1 MQFIAAKLVY
11 GVKLEKQH
19 VTDSTRIDILKKDII
34 DYKEKDTYYKN
45 AIKIYDHSIAE
56 QKRITDSKINT
67 LTRNI
72 KWLKVGWTAT
82 AVFLAGTTTYFLIK

>member
-1 MQFIAAKLVY
+1 MQAIASKLVY

-19 VTDSTRIDILKKDII
+19 VTDSTRIDVLKKDIL
-34 DYKEKDTYYKN
+34 DYKDKEESYKN
-45 AIKIYDHSIAE
+45 AIKIYDFSTAE
-56 QKRITDSKINT
+56 QKRITDKTINKLT
-67 LTRNI
+67 LNI

>member
-1 MQFIAAKLVY
+1 MQAIASKLVY

-19 VTDSTRIDILKKDII
+19 VTDSTRIDVLKKDIL
-34 DYKEKDTYYKN
+34 DYKDKEEYYKN
-45 AIKIYDHSIAE
+45 AIKIYDFSIAE
-56 QKRITDSKINT
+56 QKRITDKTINK

>member
-1 MQFIAAKLVY
+1 MQAIASKLVY

-19 VTDSTRIDILKKDII
+19 VTDSTRIDLLKKDIV

-45 AIKIYDHSIAE
+45 AVKIYDFSIAE
-56 QKRITDSKINT
+56 TKRINDKTIKK

-72 KWLKVGWTAT
+72 TWLKVGWTAT